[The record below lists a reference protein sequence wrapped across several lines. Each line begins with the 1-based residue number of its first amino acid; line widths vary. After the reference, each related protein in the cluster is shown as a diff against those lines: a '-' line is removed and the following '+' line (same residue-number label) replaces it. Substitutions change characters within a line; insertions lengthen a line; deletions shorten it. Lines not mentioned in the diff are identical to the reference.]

1 MKNIMLVSYSFIAA
15 LIGAGFASGQEILCY
30 FSVFGMN
37 GAFGIALTALLS
49 FIFIYF
55 VLSVSSSCGLYSVR
69 SFLDI
74 SSVPFIKKAI
84 RITLVGF
91 SFSVYAA
98 MLSAFGEIM
107 SEFGISMHTGAFV
120 AAALCAIALCLGNSI
135 VFDINGLIGLI
146 LTAAIVASCA
156 YMIRYREYHTFR
168 DLTPAVVN
176 AGVYSGF
183 NLLSTLPILTVMSRR
198 ISHRSEAATAAFIS
212 AAAVGVM
219 LTMIYILIAT
229 YHGKIPLG
237 ELPMLTLAARQS
249 RTFAAIYRGIL
260 IAASITTLL
269 SSGGSVLEAMPGRI
283 TPLSVILLSFSGFLL
298 SCVGFSRL
306 VSSAYRICGSIGIA
320 ATVYIIYLC
329 IKTKNNSVN

>member
-37 GAFGIALTALLS
+37 GAFGIALTVLLS

-74 SSVPFIKKAI
+74 SSVPFIKKMI
-84 RITLVGF
+84 RLTLVGF

-107 SEFGISMHTGAFV
+107 SEFGIPPHTGAFA
-120 AAALCAIALCLGNSI
+120 AAALCAVALCLGNRMVI
-135 VFDINGLIGLI
+135 DINGLIGLI
-146 LTAAIVASCA
+146 LTAAIITSCA
-156 YMIRYREYHTFR
+156 YMIRYREYHTFVV
-168 DLTPAVVN
+168 LTPAVVN

-183 NLLSTLPILTVMSRR
+183 NLLSALPILTVMSRR
-198 ISHRSEAATAAFIS
+198 ISGRTEAAAAAFIS

-219 LTMIYILIAT
+219 LTMIYVLIAT
-229 YHGKIPLG
+229 Y
-237 ELPMLTLAARQS
+237 
-249 RTFAAIYRGIL
+249 
-260 IAASITTLL
+260 
-269 SSGGSVLEAMPGRI
+269 
-283 TPLSVILLSFSGFLL
+283 
-298 SCVGFSRL
+298 
-306 VSSAYRICGSIGIA
+306 
-320 ATVYIIYLC
+320 
-329 IKTKNNSVN
+329 